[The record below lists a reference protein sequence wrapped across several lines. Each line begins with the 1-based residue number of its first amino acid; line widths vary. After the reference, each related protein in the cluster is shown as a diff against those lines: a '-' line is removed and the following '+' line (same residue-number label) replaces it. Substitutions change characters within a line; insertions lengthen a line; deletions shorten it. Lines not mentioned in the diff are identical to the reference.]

1 MANGSTAVCHFLFDR
16 KANKPDTA
24 KKAIENK
31 IEKAIWIHMYTK
43 GLLGYSQLY
52 IPPICRLNMVIGLLA
67 GNKIYATIVL
77 CILLI
82 TMYLY
87 ISKRDFLYETVEKNL

>member
-1 MANGSTAVCHFLFDR
+1 MENGSTTVCHFLFDR

-31 IEKAIWIHMYTK
+31 IEKPIWIHIYTK

-67 GNKIYATIVL
+67 GNKIYAITNHTIFTPKIKEIVL
-77 CILLI
+77 IQP
-82 TMYLY
+82 
-87 ISKRDFLYETVEKNL
+87 EKHLFFK